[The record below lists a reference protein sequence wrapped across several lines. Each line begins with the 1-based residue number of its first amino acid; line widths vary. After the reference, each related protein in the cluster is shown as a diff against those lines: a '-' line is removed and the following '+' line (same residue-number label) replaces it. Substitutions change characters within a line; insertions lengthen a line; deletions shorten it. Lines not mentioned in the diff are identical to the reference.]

1 MNKLHPNMTREISS
15 RLPASER
22 VPAQRSMGL
31 PRNQVKKPS
40 QFALARQQLTK
51 KPLRTT
57 EGAIRHALSNGGV
70 NAYVQAVPQHIKQV
84 LFPGYAGFNSARE
97 FFSSLPK
104 GDRFGRLETL
114 LMVGAS
120 KYSNK
125 VKQTFNRI
133 GK

>member
-1 MNKLHPNMTREISS
+1 MNKLHPNMKRKIASK
-15 RLPASER
+15 LPASER

-57 EGAIRHALSNGGV
+57 EGAIRHALSTGTV
-70 NAYVQAVPQHIKQV
+70 NAYVQAVPQYIKQA
-84 LFPGYAGFNSARE
+84 LFPGYAGFYSARE
-97 FFSSLPK
+97 FFSAYSE
-104 GDRFGRLETL
+104 GDRPDRLRVL
-114 LMVGAS
+114 LMTGAS

-125 VKQTFNRI
+125 VRTTFNRI
-133 GK
+133 AK

>member
-1 MNKLHPNMTREISS
+1 MNQLHPNMVRKVASK
-15 RLPASER
+15 LPASER

-31 PRNQVKKPS
+31 PRNQVNKPS

-57 EGAIRHALSNGGV
+57 EGAIRHALSTGSV
-70 NAYVQAVPQHIKQV
+70 NAYVQAVPLHIKQV

-97 FFSSLPK
+97 FFSSLNVNAR
-104 GDRFGRLETL
+104 GDRLKTL
-114 LMVGAS
+114 LMIGAS

-125 VKQTFNRI
+125 VKRTFNRI
-133 GK
+133 SK